1 MSASAGSMYIIF
13 RIGTESFGLPV
24 SVVSSII
31 RYEEATSVPRTQPG
45 VLGVINIRG
54 RVVPVIDAGQR
65 LRRSQFIPAPGSR
78 IIVATSRMGQV
89 GLAVDSAN
97 EVTRIDPES
106 ILPVPEGVL
115 TASAAHAMT
124 GVVEHAGELVVL
136 LELDEVIPSTSY
148 DDAEAGSQ
156 EGESDV

>member
-1 MSASAGSMYIIF
+1 MSTAADSMYIIF
-13 RIGTESFGLPV
+13 RIGSESFGLPV
-24 SVVSSII
+24 SAVSSVI
-31 RYEEATSVPRTQPG
+31 RYEDATTVPRTQPG

-54 RVVPVIDAGQR
+54 RVVPVIDAAQR
-65 LRRSQFIPAPGSR
+65 LRRTQFVPTPSSR
-78 IIVATSRMGQV
+78 IIVAGSRMGQV

-124 GVVEHAGELVVL
+124 GVIEHAGELVVL
-136 LELDEVIPSTSY
+136 LELDEVIPSTSF
-148 DDAEAGSQ
+148 DDADSGSQ
-156 EGESDV
+156 EGEPDV

>member
-1 MSASAGSMYIIF
+1 MMSSADSMHIIF
-13 RIGTESFGLPV
+13 RIGSESFGLPV
-24 SVVSSII
+24 SAVSSII

-54 RVVPVIDAGQR
+54 RVVPVIDAAQR
-65 LRRSQFIPAPGSR
+65 LQRTPFVPSASSR
-78 IIVATSRMGQV
+78 IIVAVSRMGQV
-89 GLAVDSAN
+89 GLAVDSAT
-97 EVTRIDPES
+97 EVTRIAPES

-136 LELDEVIPSTSY
+136 LELDEVIPSTSF